1 MYDIKP
7 RETFK
12 EWFSG
17 LDEADKIEVRACIDV
32 LKEYGPNLQ
41 RPRVG
46 KINGSKYP
54 NMKGLVVQ
62 SKGNP
67 IRIFFA
73 FDPNRTGILLCGGD
87 KSNKKRF
94 YDEQIKIA
102 DKEYRDHLK
111 GE

>member
-1 MYDIKP
+1 M
-7 RETFK
+7 FK

-17 LDEADKIEVRACIDV
+17 LDETDQIEVRACIDV
-32 LKEYGPNLQ
+32 LREYGPTLR

-46 KINGSKYP
+46 KINGSAHP
-54 NMKGLVVQ
+54 NMKELVVQ
-62 SKGNP
+62 SQGNP

-87 KSNKKRF
+87 KSNQKRF
-94 YDEQIKIA
+94 YKEQSKIA
-102 DKEYRDHLK
+102 DKEYSDHLK